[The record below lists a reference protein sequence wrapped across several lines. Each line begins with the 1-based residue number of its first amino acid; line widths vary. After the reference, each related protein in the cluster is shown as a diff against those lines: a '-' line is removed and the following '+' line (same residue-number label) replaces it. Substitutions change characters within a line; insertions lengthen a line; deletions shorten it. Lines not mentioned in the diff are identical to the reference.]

1 MKRIVTLQDISC
13 LGRCSVTVALPV
25 ISAMG
30 VECVALPTAVLST
43 HTTFPDFTCLDL
55 TDQIAPIARHWKAQ
69 SIHFDA
75 IYTGYLA
82 SPDQCDR
89 VIEFFQDFRTPDGLI
104 FVDPAM
110 ADGGKLYAALGPDFP
125 QAMARVCAQ
134 ADILVP
140 NLTEACLLTGTP
152 YDPAPCPQYMEDLL
166 KKLLDLGCRQVLLTG
181 AEVRPGEVGVLGL
194 DQTGRS
200 FSYGLPRLPQSYHGT
215 GDLFASACVGGLM
228 NGLTL
233 EQAARIAARF
243 VSASISATAV
253 NPDASWYGVEFEG
266 QIPTLLSLLDQA
278 RQLAGPV

>member
-43 HTTFPDFTCLDL
+43 HTMFPDFTCLDL

-110 ADGGKLYAALGPDFP
+110 ADGVSSMPPSARISPRPWLGFAPRLISWSQISQRPAFS
-125 QAMARVCAQ
+125 
-134 ADILVP
+134 
-140 NLTEACLLTGTP
+140 
-152 YDPAPCPQYMEDLL
+152 PAPPMIPPP
-166 KKLLDLGCRQVLLTG
+166 
-181 AEVRPGEVGVLGL
+181 A
-194 DQTGRS
+194 
-200 FSYGLPRLPQSYHGT
+200 H
-215 GDLFASACVGGLM
+215 
-228 NGLTL
+228 
-233 EQAARIAARF
+233 
-243 VSASISATAV
+243 SI
-253 NPDASWYGVEFEG
+253 
-266 QIPTLLSLLDQA
+266 
-278 RQLAGPV
+278 

>member
-30 VECVALPTAVLST
+30 GGMRGPAHSCTVHTHHVSGLYLSGSDG
-43 HTTFPDFTCLDL
+43 PDR
-55 TDQIAPIARHWKAQ
+55 PIARRHWKAQ

-125 QAMARVCAQ
+125 RPWLGFAPRL
-134 ADILVP
+134 ISWSP

-152 YDPAPCPQYMEDLL
+152 MIPPLPTVYGGFTE
-166 KKLLDLGCRQVLLTG
+166 KLLDLGCRQVLLTG
-181 AEVRPGEVGVLGL
+181 AEVRPGEVGVWAWIRQ
-194 DQTGRS
+194 DAA

-253 NPDASWYGVEFEG
+253 NPM
-266 QIPTLLSLLDQA
+266 
-278 RQLAGPV
+278 PVGMA